1 MARGAALVQQLLT
14 SARQTEARFSSL
26 DLNALVNELEKMMR
40 ATFPKTIT
48 FDLQLDPNLPLVTAD
63 RSQIDQVLLNLCV
76 NSRDAMQERGHHDTG
91 YSHYFPRRI
100 TRIFYWSGCR
110 TNTPVCESATQAAA

>member
-1 MARGAALVQQLLT
+1 MQQLLT
-14 SARQTEARFSSL
+14 SARQTEALLSLL
-26 DLNALVNELEKMMR
+26 DLNALVSDLEKMMR

-76 NSRDAMQERGHHDTG
+76 NARDAMPNGGIMTLDT
-91 YSHYFPRRI
+91 SI
-100 TRIFYWSGCR
+100 TCGGELREFFTGADAV
-110 TNTPVCESATQAAA
+110 NTRECESATPVPASLRR